1 MKSRFARQE
10 PSSEG
15 HEQDME
21 KNLQHTNQTA
31 ARYLRKSHNGG
42 DGVASRSF
50 RGQRDDLQA
59 TTDGRI
65 QLATQRAD
73 IEAQPNAQVGDQ
85 VMAVLDEE
93 RDG

>member
-1 MKSRFARQE
+1 
-10 PSSEG
+10 
-15 HEQDME
+15 ME

-42 DGVASRSF
+42 DGVASRSI

-65 QLATQRAD
+65 QLEFATQRAVV
-73 IEAQPNAQVGDQ
+73 EAQPRGNQALSNGQVGDQ
-85 VMAVLDEE
+85 VMAVLDED
-93 RDG
+93 RGG